1 MDAEREAREI
11 VNDYRG
17 YPDWW
22 EQQRCYDT
30 LELRIAA
37 ALRRAHAAGRRE
49 AVERCAK
56 VADGYNDWGDLVRR
70 ETARDLTDAI
80 RALLDE
86 RRAAD

>member
-1 MDAEREAREI
+1 MDADARARELL
-11 VNDYRG
+11 DTYDRDCG
-17 YPDWW
+17 RATMYPP
-22 EQQRCYDT
+22 RKT
-30 LELRIAA
+30 LQDGIAA
-37 ALRRAHAAGRRE
+37 ALRDVERE
-49 AVERCAK
+49 TVERCAK